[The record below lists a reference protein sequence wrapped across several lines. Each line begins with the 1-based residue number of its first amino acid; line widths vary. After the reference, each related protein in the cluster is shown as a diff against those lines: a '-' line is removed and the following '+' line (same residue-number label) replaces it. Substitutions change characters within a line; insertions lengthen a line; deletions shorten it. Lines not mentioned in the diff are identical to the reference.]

1 MCQEFIEWVLS
12 AEIWQSGKRWNSE
25 FWWQHSFLR
34 FWYFFSYHNTT
45 LCDGGVRLFIVAF
58 SWREAKANHPHLS
71 IALVPKRHHLS
82 NFSFGCRTTT
92 AFHIILPYK
101 DKDVRKRIRKSKNN
115 TNMVSPTFLQER
127 AMVISRNV
135 RSIHQ

>member
-1 MCQEFIEWVLS
+1 MNEYYQLKS
-12 AEIWQSGKRWNSE
+12 DNQAKDEIVNSDDSTP
-25 FWWQHSFLR
+25 FCDSDI
-34 FWYFFSYHNTT
+34 FFSYHNTT

-115 TNMVSPTFLQER
+115 TNMVSPTFFAGKGYGNIKER
-127 AMVISRNV
+127 TEYTSVG
-135 RSIHQ
+135 